1 MSAPPDRHGATTP
14 LHQRTQSQNN
24 TLGIRIVPYTPPTIS
39 DAEGRVPSQAST
51 RSQTTTTTTGA
62 GRDSGLGHGNYGD
75 QTVRRPSWIGG
86 MDRDE
91 DYASSSNPGSA
102 LSSSSFT
109 SLLLVKAKD
118 EGVSVPKL
126 SSYPSAPL
134 GSRDPIAPG
143 VRSPSEVSTIITPIN
158 ASALH
163 ASSNTQARFGETPS
177 SVPASPAS
185 STGPPR
191 PLSRR
196 RIVVVT
202 HADKTFSLVRESQ
215 SDALGGIT
223 SPTPSTSYSSRTT
236 SSHAP
241 PSIDAWSDADTS
253 ATVLDNSLSEHP
265 VPSAPSTP
273 SPGPYP
279 KPLAEDHITSS
290 PWNYRMVGGLRKVA
304 KTPDLKGKDSAT
316 TLTQERLLAP
326 LPEIIVDR
334 EEEEEEEQDEQ
345 ETRTVVP
352 KASFASIDSA
362 QTFST
367 TSETTNYKVYG
378 ASSSP
383 QPSID
388 SLPLLPSSSNNPN
401 FEVLGESSS
410 PNYRVLG
417 QSSSPNFEVIG
428 QSSSPNLEGIAES
441 SSPNYRVIG
450 ESSSP
455 NYEVIGESS
464 SPNFEILG
472 PSSSPNYEIIAETSS
487 LPGPISST
495 PSETSDN
502 DENYVLHG
510 DPSPSPSSSAVLPR
524 QPRPTYSQE
533 SLVVPPLRPA
543 KKKSYEGFGY
553 YKQRSRENLRGRAGS
568 LQSLKS
574 ISSIITTQD
583 ATRIVAPVFLDF
595 GASSSRDARAGYS
608 GSTSQQQQ
616 QQQQQS
622 PWSGPQAPG
631 SSTGSYTPQS
641 AINQRP
647 VQMIQA
653 HPHQWSSQLST
664 VMSESEESERSL
676 SRSASPSISGA
687 NGHRRRSSLGWGSS
701 SLHSRQL
708 QSISSSLAAQLE
720 EGASGTE
727 SPERPQPTLSRSTLS
742 HPPMVRDQDEH
753 GDGITD
759 LAEQPS
765 RSGLSAFF
773 MSSNSSSRNL
783 HSSASSRSNSFTSA
797 SIPAWAR
804 VYYGSGERKFLGTAP
819 SIAGS
824 DVGDISRPPSTG
836 IYGASNS
843 PSPDHYS
850 MAIYSQRK
858 RAREI
863 NPHPSQRPF
872 SDAASMDIAPAPMGD
887 YNVFRSIKR
896 KTSSIWS
903 PHLRHDRRASRYSVW
918 NPPSVSWSA
927 DSRILG
933 KRNAQ
938 VVLFIV
944 GFIFPFAWMIA
955 ALLPLPPNPK
965 FEMLERGDN
974 DGNHHRSRSKLPDFR
989 TIPPPRP
996 RIVDETRFESAR
1008 WWRNLNRIMSVV
1020 GLLIIG
1026 AVIALAVVGVREHW
1040 VADSSSSSS

>member
-62 GRDSGLGHGNYGD
+62 GRDSGLGHGYYDD
-75 QTVRRPSWIGG
+75 QRIRRPSWIGG

-143 VRSPSEVSTIITPIN
+143 VRSPSEVSTNITPIN

-163 ASSNTQARFGETPS
+163 ASSNTQAQARFGETPS

-279 KPLAEDHITSS
+279 KHLAEDHITSS

-304 KTPDLKGKDSAT
+304 TTPDLKGKDSAT

-334 EEEEEEEQDEQ
+334 EEEEEEEEEEDEQ
-345 ETRTVVP
+345 EKRTVVP

-388 SLPLLPSSSNNPN
+388 SLPLLPSSS
-401 FEVLGESSS
+401 
-410 PNYRVLG
+410 
-417 QSSSPNFEVIG
+417 
-428 QSSSPNLEGIAES
+428 
-441 SSPNYRVIG
+441 
-450 ESSSP
+450 
-455 NYEVIGESS
+455 
-464 SPNFEILG
+464 
-472 PSSSPNYEIIAETSS
+472 PNYEIIGETSS

-495 PSETSDN
+495 PSETSDT

-583 ATRIVAPVFLDF
+583 ATRI
-595 GASSSRDARAGYS
+595 
-608 GSTSQQQQ
+608 
-616 QQQQQS
+616 
-622 PWSGPQAPG
+622 APG

-676 SRSASPSISGA
+676 SRSASPSISGG
-687 NGHRRRSSLGWGSS
+687 NSHRRRSSLGWGSG

-742 HPPMVRDQDEH
+742 QPPMVRDQDEH

-773 MSSNSSSRNL
+773 MSSNSSGRNL

-836 IYGASNS
+836 MYGASGS